1 MKKLYKLKDFFYLHK
16 KLLSVFS
23 VFFLPTLLAGNGW
36 LSSEKFLYIKEH
48 YYIIWFFL
56 LILLISYLVYLFFYD
71 PRTKILLDFN
81 DRNLSYQEI
90 EKIKGV
96 NKVVFIG
103 LNNVGKTTLI
113 NSFFNEKYSNTR
125 TQEIIGR
132 IKILDNKKY
141 ICFIDVSGENKAQ
154 HYMGIKIAD
163 LVVFMMDHSSN
174 ESGINFKRERVEK
187 TKEYIEL
194 IGIYIKS
201 EKLGNK
207 PFLFIVNKK
216 DLWSKSK
223 KSTEN
228 HIDIVE
234 KELSKILNKKPEK
247 IEYSNSNSYL
257 GDISPK
263 EIINK
268 ISNLLNIKP

>member
-1 MKKLYKLKDFFYLHK
+1 MKHLDKLKDFSYLHK
-16 KLLSVFS
+16 KLLS
-23 VFFLPTLLAGNGW
+23 FFTIFFFPTILAGNEW
-36 LSSEKFLYIKEH
+36 LSFKGFSYIKEN
-48 YYIIWFFL
+48 YYIIWSFL
-56 LILLISYLVYLFFYD
+56 LILFILYLGYLFFFD
-71 PRTKILLDFN
+71 SRTNILLNFN
-81 DRNLSYQEI
+81 DRQLSYQEI

-113 NSFFNEKYSNTR
+113 NSFFNEKYSHTR

-132 IKILDNKKY
+132 IKILDNKEY
-141 ICFIDVSGENKAQ
+141 ICFIDVSGENKEQ

-174 ESGINFKRERVEK
+174 EGGVNFKVKRVKE
-187 TKEYIEL
+187 TKAYIEL

-201 EKLGNK
+201 EKLVNK

-257 GDISPK
+257 ADISPK